1 MPDYFTHYIAAE
13 EIFSA
18 LGGGYREIIARDKE
32 LYLLGA
38 QGGDVFFFYGLSYKN
53 NAGRLLHREQPQI
66 LFERLKEGN
75 AAYCAGWATHYA
87 LDSCVHPF
95 VLAYEGAHRGAFL
108 HQKYEKDLGLYVSRR
123 AGVRRMILPREKV
136 LACTFAVCDSI
147 KKVLPYVTAAGT
159 ASCLKRH
166 YAYTR
171 RQLKTKKQEFE
182 LDCDYSQTYKA
193 YQNGVT
199 LGIRA
204 VQCVLEKDID
214 EEVFAKGFY
223 G

>member
-38 QGGDVFFFYGLSYKN
+38 QGGDVFFFYGISYKN

-108 HQKYEKDLGLYVSRR
+108 HQKYDVSRR

-193 YQNGVT
+193 YQNGVA
-199 LGIRA
+199 LGVRA

>member
-1 MPDYFTHYIAAE
+1 M
-13 EIFSA
+13 
-18 LGGGYREIIARDKE
+18 
-32 LYLLGA
+32 
-38 QGGDVFFFYGLSYKN
+38 
-53 NAGRLLHREQPQI
+53 
-66 LFERLKEGN
+66 
-75 AAYCAGWATHYA
+75 
-87 LDSCVHPF
+87 
-95 VLAYEGAHRGAFL
+95 
-108 HQKYEKDLGLYVSRR
+108 SRR

-193 YQNGVT
+193 YQNGIG
-199 LGIRA
+199 LGVRA

-214 EEVFAKGFY
+214 EEVFSKGFY

>member
-38 QGGDVFFFYGLSYKN
+38 QGGDVFFFYGISYKN

-108 HQKYEKDLGLYVSRR
+108 HQKYEKDLGLYVSHR

-199 LGIRA
+199 LGVKA

-214 EEVFAKGFY
+214 EEVFSKGFY

>member
-38 QGGDVFFFYGLSYKN
+38 QGGDVFFFYGISYKN

-108 HQKYEKDLGLYVSRR
+108 HQKYEEALGLYVSRR

-193 YQNGVT
+193 YQNGIG
-199 LGIRA
+199 LGVRA

>member
-53 NAGRLLHREQPQI
+53 NAGRLLHREQPQL

-75 AAYCAGWATHYA
+75 RRLLRGLGNALCAGQLRTSRLCWLTRAR
-87 LDSCVHPF
+87 
-95 VLAYEGAHRGAFL
+95 HRGAFL

-147 KKVLPYVTAAGT
+147 KKVLPV
-159 ASCLKRH
+159 RH
-166 YAYTR
+166 GGGHCK
-171 RQLKTKKQEFE
+171 LP
-182 LDCDYSQTYKA
+182 
-193 YQNGVT
+193 
-199 LGIRA
+199 
-204 VQCVLEKDID
+204 
-214 EEVFAKGFY
+214 
-223 G
+223 